1 MNEETWGASQG
12 FMLKVHSKKVGDT
25 MSKRDL
31 LLALLLVIVWG
42 ANFTVIK
49 LGLSGVPSLVL
60 AASRFFIVSVTAI
73 FFVKRPKL
81 HWKYIVAYGLTLGVG
96 QFGLLFYA
104 IEIGMPAGIASIVLQ
119 TQPFFTVL
127 LAAVLLGEAVKRQQ
141 VVGLFIMAA
150 GLILISGAYKAGG
163 LSAVPM
169 VPFLLTI
176 SAALFWS
183 ISNIVIRF
191 ATRDAQKHGEKLD
204 MLGLVVWSSL
214 VPPIP
219 LMILALLVDSPQD
232 VLHALT
238 NLKWI
243 SVFSAFYLAFLATL
257 FGYGVWTMLFDK
269 YPTGKVAPLSLLVPV
284 TGLFTAQVV
293 LGEKLTSVQW
303 LGCLVIIAGLLV
315 SNFGIPRL
323 KTVK

>member
-1 MNEETWGASQG
+1 
-12 FMLKVHSKKVGDT
+12 
-25 MSKRDL
+25 MSKRDY
-31 LLALLLVIVWG
+31 LLALVLVIVWG

-49 LGLSGVPSLVL
+49 LGLAGVPSLVL
-60 AASRFFIVSVTAI
+60 AASRFFIVSATAV
-73 FFVKRPKL
+73 FFVKKPKL
-81 HWKYIVAYGLTLGVG
+81 QWKYIIAFGLTLGVG

-119 TQPFFTVL
+119 TQPFFTYF
-127 LAAVLLGEAVKRQQ
+127 LAAVFLREAFKRQQ

-150 GLILISGAYKAGG
+150 GLILISGIYTAGSLG
-163 LSAVPM
+163 SVPM
-169 VPFLLTI
+169 LPFLLTI
-176 SAALFWS
+176 LAALFWS
-183 ISNIVIRF
+183 ISNIIIRF
-191 ATRDAQKHGEKLD
+191 ATRDTEKRGEKLD

-214 VPPIP
+214 VPPLP
-219 LMILALLVDSPQD
+219 LMALAFLVDSPQEIF
-232 VLHALT
+232 HALT

-303 LGCLVIIAGLLV
+303 LGCVVILAGLLI

-323 KTVK
+323 RSAR

>member
-1 MNEETWGASQG
+1 
-12 FMLKVHSKKVGDT
+12 
-25 MSKRDL
+25 MSKRDY
-31 LLALLLVIVWG
+31 LLALVLVIVWG

-49 LGLSGVPSLVL
+49 LGLAGVPSLVL
-60 AASRFFIVSVTAI
+60 AASRFFIVSATAV
-73 FFVKRPKL
+73 FFVKKPKL
-81 HWKYIVAYGLTLGVG
+81 QWKYIIAFGLTLGVG

-119 TQPFFTVL
+119 TQPFFTYF
-127 LAAVLLGEAVKRQQ
+127 LAAVFLREAFKRQQ

-150 GLILISGAYKAGG
+150 GLILISGIYTARSLG
-163 LSAVPM
+163 SVPLL
-169 VPFLLTI
+169 PFLLTI
-176 SAALFWS
+176 LAALFWS
-183 ISNIVIRF
+183 ISNIIIRF
-191 ATRDAQKHGEKLD
+191 ATRDTEKRGEKLD

-214 VPPIP
+214 VPPLP
-219 LMILALLVDSPQD
+219 LMALAFLVDSPQEIF
-232 VLHALT
+232 HALT

-303 LGCLVIIAGLLV
+303 LGCVVILAGLLI

-323 KTVK
+323 RSAR